1 LHFAKQNVRCLTVP
15 RSTTARLS
23 GLTTTQLAELTGV
36 PAATL
41 RMWEA
46 RHGFPAPARLA
57 GGHRRYGERDVALV
71 RRVVRG
77 RQEGLSLAAAIDR
90 AQAGD
95 APAPASI
102 FAALARR
109 RPDLQPMRLTKPAL
123 LALSR
128 AVEDEHLAS
137 ASAGVLVGSFQTARF
152 YRQSERRWRELAR
165 NARVAVALADFK
177 RLRRPA
183 HGPVQVPVRRDHP
196 LAREWAIVIHATDA
210 SACLA
215 AWEIPAA
222 VEPAD
227 ADRRFEVLWSP
238 EPEIVVDAL
247 AVATDL
253 IAPLAPDVAAALDAS
268 RPEGELPSSAEL
280 RAAVRQAHRMLAYV
294 GTD

>member
-1 LHFAKQNVRCLTVP
+1 MPA
-15 RSTTARLS
+15 STTSRLS
-23 GLTTTQLAELTGV
+23 GLSTTQLAELTGV

-46 RHGFPAPARLA
+46 RHGFPAPGRLA
-57 GGHRRYGERDVALV
+57 GGHRRYGERDVELV
-71 RRVVRG
+71 RAVVHA

-90 AQAGD
+90 ARAGD

-102 FAALARR
+102 FAGLARR
-109 RPDLQPMRLTKPAL
+109 RPELQPMTLSKPAL

-128 AVEDEHLAS
+128 AIEDEHLAGGRGG
-137 ASAGVLVGSFQTARF
+137 ALVGSFQTARF

-196 LAREWAIVIHATDA
+196 LAREWAIVIHAPDG

-215 AWEIPAA
+215 AWEIPAPVA
-222 VEPAD
+222 PAD

-238 EPEIVVDAL
+238 EPEVAVDAL
-247 AVATDL
+247 AVAGDW
-253 IAPLAPDVAAALDAS
+253 IASSAPDVAGALEAS
-268 RPEGELPSSAEL
+268 RAQAVLPSSADL

>member
-1 LHFAKQNVRCLTVP
+1 MADMST
-15 RSTTARLS
+15 STTARLY
-23 GLTTTQLAELTGV
+23 GLSTTQLAELTGV

-57 GGHRRYGERDVALV
+57 GGHRRYGDRDVELV
-71 RRVVRG
+71 RAVVRA

-90 AQAGD
+90 ARAGD
-95 APAPASI
+95 TPAPASI
-102 FAALARR
+102 FAGLARR
-109 RPDLQPMRLTKPAL
+109 RPDLQPMTLSKPAL

-128 AVEDEHLAS
+128 AIEDEHLAG
-137 ASAGVLVGSFQTARF
+137 ARGGVLVGSFQTARF

-183 HGPVQVPVRRDHP
+183 RGPVQVPVRRDHP
-196 LAREWAIVIHATDA
+196 LAREWAIVMHASDG

-215 AWEIPAA
+215 AWEIPAPVA
-222 VEPAD
+222 PAD

-238 EPEIVVDAL
+238 EPEVAVGAL
-247 AVATDL
+247 AVTAEL
-253 IAPLAPDVAAALDAS
+253 IARSAPDVATALDAS
-268 RPEGELPSSAEL
+268 RAQAVLPSSAEL